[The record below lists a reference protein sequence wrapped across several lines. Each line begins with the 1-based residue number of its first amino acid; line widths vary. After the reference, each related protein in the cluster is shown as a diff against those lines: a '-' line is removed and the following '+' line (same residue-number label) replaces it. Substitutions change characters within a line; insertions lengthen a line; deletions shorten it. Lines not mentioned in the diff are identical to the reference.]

1 MINDTFVHQ
10 FIFYME
16 WAFYVVRIM
25 YYLVILSFG
34 ILAIITI
41 VALSLY
47 FTQKRKRKKP
57 R

>member
-1 MINDTFVHQ
+1 MIMDTFTHQ

-25 YYLVILSFG
+25 YYLVILSFA
-34 ILAIITI
+34 ILAIISI
-41 VALSLY
+41 VIIALY
-47 FTQKRKRKKP
+47 FTHRKKP